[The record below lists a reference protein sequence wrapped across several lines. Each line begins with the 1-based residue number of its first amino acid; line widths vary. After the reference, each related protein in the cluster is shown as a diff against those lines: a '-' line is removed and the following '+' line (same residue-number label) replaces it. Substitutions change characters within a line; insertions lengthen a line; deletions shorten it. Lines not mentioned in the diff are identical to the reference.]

1 MSKSFRELK
10 QKFESKKNIVRVQKN
25 KENPYVM
32 INKSCLNDANLSW
45 AAKGLHSYLLS
56 LPDDWE
62 IYVDE
67 LVKHTSAG
75 RDHTY
80 RVVNELLE
88 HGYMEKVQ
96 YRCEGKILG
105 LNYTVFEVSTGEN
118 NTKAKISNVTLSDN
132 GEIVEISTIQPN
144 TENQD
149 TDSPDTDFTTL
160 LNNNNYEV
168 IKEIKNKEVVV
179 VVDEKQTQLLEM
191 YKSFKLEKRVMPHTI
206 NLLKQYTDKFDL
218 EVFEQI
224 FISASDDSVKKKY
237 AYMKT
242 ILEELDK
249 KNIKTLVEYEK
260 DNESF
265 RASKTTKKSNT
276 TSTGNKDYKVKTRFH
291 NINDRTKNYTP
302 EELEKLL
309 KENQKRKFAKEEAVR
324 KKGNSFHNFTQTID
338 KYAEEELNDIIAKSQ
353 KYKYG
358 EVTPIEVTEELIN
371 KCMLDKDYFESLDMT
386 TKYAV
391 KDYIKN
397 KGRFIPSHLM

>member
-67 LVKHTSAG
+67 LIKHTSAG

-118 NTKAKISNVTLSDN
+118 NAKAKISNVTLSDN

-149 TDSPDTDFTTL
+149 TDNPDTVFTTL

-179 VVDEKQTQLLEM
+179 VDEKQTQLLEM
-191 YKSFKLEKRVMPHTI
+191 YKSFKLQKKVMPQTT
-206 NLLKQYTDKFDL
+206 NLIMSYIDKFDL
-218 EVFEQI
+218 EVFEQV
-224 FISASDDSVKKKY
+224 FIDASEDSVKSKYRYLEDTFKKLVD
-237 AYMKT
+237 KNIRT
-242 ILEELDK
+242 LEEYK
-249 KNIKTLVEYEK
+249 K
-260 DNESF
+260 DNAKYK
-265 RASKTTKKSNT
+265 ASKTSKKLNT
-276 TSTGNKDYKVKTRFH
+276 TNRSNSNKNYKVKTRHH
-291 NINDRTKNYTP
+291 NINQTFEKYTAEGL
-302 EELEKLL
+302 EELL
-309 KENQKRKFAKEEAVR
+309 KENQAAKQVKRDVEENKTSEEDNKQVEITENLINECMLSYNYF
-324 KKGNSFHNFTQTID
+324 NSLD
-338 KYAEEELNDIIAKSQ
+338 
-353 KYKYG
+353 
-358 EVTPIEVTEELIN
+358 EVTRA
-371 KCMLDKDYFESLDMT
+371 
-386 TKYAV
+386 AV
-391 KDYIKN
+391 KVYMKN
-397 KGRFIPSHLM
+397 RGGFIPPHLM

>member
-67 LVKHTSAG
+67 LIKHTSAG

-118 NTKAKISNVTLSDN
+118 NAKAKISNVTLSDN

-149 TDSPDTDFTTL
+149 TDSPDTVFTTL

-168 IKEIKNKEVVV
+168 IKEIKNKEVV

-218 EVFEQI
+218 GVFEQI
-224 FISASDDSVKKKY
+224 FISASEDTVLKKY
-237 AYMKT
+237 RYIKT
-242 ILEELDK
+242 VLEELDK
-249 KNIKTLVEYEK
+249 KNIRTLDAYKKDTEEYK
-260 DNESF
+260 
-265 RASKTTKKSNT
+265 ASKTSKKLNATNRSN
-276 TSTGNKDYKVKTRFH
+276 SNKNYKVKTRHH
-291 NINDRTKNYTP
+291 NINQTFEKYTAEGL
-302 EELEKLL
+302 EELL
-309 KENQKRKFAKEEAVR
+309 KENQAAKQVKR
-324 KKGNSFHNFTQTID
+324 D
-338 KYAEEELNDIIAKSQ
+338 AEENK
-353 KYKYG
+353 
-358 EVTPIEVTEELIN
+358 VREEDVPVEITYDLIN
-371 KCMLDKDYFESLDMT
+371 KCINSVSYFNSLDEA
-386 TKYAV
+386 TKAAV
-391 KDYIKN
+391 KENVRIK
-397 KGRFIPSHLM
+397 GGGFIPMHLQ

>member
-62 IYVDE
+62 IYIDE
-67 LVKHTSAG
+67 LIKHTSAG

-118 NTKAKISNVTLSDN
+118 NAKAKISNVTLSDN

-149 TDSPDTDFTTL
+149 TDNPDTVFTTL

-168 IKEIKNKEVVV
+168 IKEIKNKEVV

-218 EVFEQI
+218 GVFEQI
-224 FISASDDSVKKKY
+224 FISASEDTVLKKY
-237 AYMKT
+237 RYIKT
-242 ILEELDK
+242 VLEELDK
-249 KNIKTLVEYEK
+249 KNIRTLDAYKKDTEEYK
-260 DNESF
+260 
-265 RASKTTKKSNT
+265 ASKTSKKLNATNRSN
-276 TSTGNKDYKVKTRFH
+276 SNKNYKVKTRHH
-291 NINDRTKNYTP
+291 NINQTFEKYTA
-302 EELEKLL
+302 EELEELL
-309 KENQKRKFAKEEAVR
+309 KENQAAKRVKR
-324 KKGNSFHNFTQTID
+324 D
-338 KYAEEELNDIIAKSQ
+338 AEENK
-353 KYKYG
+353 
-358 EVTPIEVTEELIN
+358 VREEDVPVEITYDLIK
-371 KCMLDKDYFESLDMT
+371 KCINSVSYFNSLDEA
-386 TKYAV
+386 TKAAV
-391 KDYIKN
+391 KENVRIK
-397 KGRFIPSHLM
+397 GGGFIPMHLQ

>member
-67 LVKHTSAG
+67 LIKHTSAG

-118 NTKAKISNVTLSDN
+118 NAKAKISNVTLSDN

-149 TDSPDTDFTTL
+149 TDNPDTAFTTL

-168 IKEIKNKEVVV
+168 IKEIKNKEVV

-218 EVFEQI
+218 GVFEQI
-224 FISASDDSVKKKY
+224 FISASEDTVLKKY
-237 AYMKT
+237 RYIKT
-242 ILEELDK
+242 VLEELDK
-249 KNIKTLVEYEK
+249 KNIRTLDAYKKDTEEYK
-260 DNESF
+260 
-265 RASKTTKKSNT
+265 ASKTSKKLNATNRSN
-276 TSTGNKDYKVKTRFH
+276 SNKNYKVKTRHH
-291 NINDRTKNYTP
+291 NINQTFEKYTA
-302 EELEKLL
+302 EELEELL
-309 KENQKRKFAKEEAVR
+309 KENQAAKRVKRDVEENKVR
-324 KKGNSFHNFTQTID
+324 EEDVPVEITYDLIKKCINSV
-338 KYAEEELNDIIAKSQ
+338 S
-353 KYKYG
+353 
-358 EVTPIEVTEELIN
+358 
-371 KCMLDKDYFESLDMT
+371 YFNSLDED
-386 TKYAV
+386 TKAAV
-391 KDYIKN
+391 KENVRIK
-397 KGRFIPSHLM
+397 GGGFIPMHLQ

>member
-10 QKFESKKNIVRVQKN
+10 QRFESKKNIVRVQKN

-32 INKSCLNDANLSW
+32 INKSCLNDVNLSW

-67 LVKHTSAG
+67 LIKHTSAG

-118 NTKAKISNVTLSDN
+118 NAKAKISNVTLSDN

-149 TDSPDTDFTTL
+149 TDNPDTVFTTL

-179 VVDEKQTQLLEM
+179 VDE
-191 YKSFKLEKRVMPHTI
+191 
-206 NLLKQYTDKFDL
+206 
-218 EVFEQI
+218 
-224 FISASDDSVKKKY
+224 
-237 AYMKT
+237 
-242 ILEELDK
+242 
-249 KNIKTLVEYEK
+249 
-260 DNESF
+260 
-265 RASKTTKKSNT
+265 
-276 TSTGNKDYKVKTRFH
+276 
-291 NINDRTKNYTP
+291 
-302 EELEKLL
+302 
-309 KENQKRKFAKEEAVR
+309 
-324 KKGNSFHNFTQTID
+324 
-338 KYAEEELNDIIAKSQ
+338 
-353 KYKYG
+353 
-358 EVTPIEVTEELIN
+358 
-371 KCMLDKDYFESLDMT
+371 
-386 TKYAV
+386 
-391 KDYIKN
+391 
-397 KGRFIPSHLM
+397 

>member
-62 IYVDE
+62 IYIDE
-67 LVKHTSAG
+67 LIKHTSAG

-118 NTKAKISNVTLSDN
+118 NAKAKISNVTLSDN

-149 TDSPDTDFTTL
+149 TDNPDTVFTTL

-168 IKEIKNKEVVV
+168 IKEIKNKEVV

-218 EVFEQI
+218 GVFEQI
-224 FISASDDSVKKKY
+224 FISASEDTVLKKY
-237 AYMKT
+237 RYIKT
-242 ILEELDK
+242 VLEELDK
-249 KNIKTLVEYEK
+249 KNIRTLDAYNKDTEEYK
-260 DNESF
+260 
-265 RASKTTKKSNT
+265 ASKTSKKLNATNRSN
-276 TSTGNKDYKVKTRFH
+276 SNKNYKVKTRHH
-291 NINDRTKNYTP
+291 NINQTFEKYTA
-302 EELEKLL
+302 EELEELL
-309 KENQKRKFAKEEAVR
+309 KENQAAKRVKR
-324 KKGNSFHNFTQTID
+324 D
-338 KYAEEELNDIIAKSQ
+338 AEENK
-353 KYKYG
+353 
-358 EVTPIEVTEELIN
+358 VREEDVPVEITYDLIN
-371 KCMLDKDYFESLDMT
+371 KCINSVSYFNSLDEA
-386 TKYAV
+386 TKAAV
-391 KDYIKN
+391 KENVRIK
-397 KGRFIPSHLM
+397 GGGFIPMHLQ

>member
-67 LVKHTSAG
+67 LIKHTSAG

-118 NTKAKISNVTLSDN
+118 NAKAKISNVTLSDN

-149 TDSPDTDFTTL
+149 TDSPDTVFTTL

-179 VVDEKQTQLLEM
+179 VDEKQTQLLEM
-191 YKSFKLEKRVMPHTI
+191 YKSFKLQKKVMPQTT
-206 NLLKQYTDKFDL
+206 NLIMSYIDKFDL
-218 EVFEQI
+218 EVFEQV
-224 FISASDDSVKKKY
+224 FIDASEDSVKSKYRYLEDTFKKLVD
-237 AYMKT
+237 KNIRT
-242 ILEELDK
+242 LEEYK
-249 KNIKTLVEYEK
+249 K
-260 DNESF
+260 DNAKYK
-265 RASKTTKKSNT
+265 ASKTSKKSNT
-276 TSTGNKDYKVKTRFH
+276 SSSNKDYKVKTRHH
-291 NINDRTKNYTP
+291 NINQTFEKYTAEGL
-302 EELEKLL
+302 EELL
-309 KENQKRKFAKEEAVR
+309 KENQAAKQVKRDVEENKTSEEDNKQVEITENLINECMLSYNYF
-324 KKGNSFHNFTQTID
+324 NSLD
-338 KYAEEELNDIIAKSQ
+338 
-353 KYKYG
+353 
-358 EVTPIEVTEELIN
+358 EVTRA
-371 KCMLDKDYFESLDMT
+371 
-386 TKYAV
+386 AV
-391 KDYIKN
+391 KVYMKN
-397 KGRFIPSHLM
+397 RGGFIPPHLM

>member
-67 LVKHTSAG
+67 LIKHTSAG

-118 NTKAKISNVTLSDN
+118 NAKAKISNVTLSDN

-149 TDSPDTDFTTL
+149 TDNPDTVFTTL

-168 IKEIKNKEVVV
+168 IKEIKNKEVV

-218 EVFEQI
+218 GVFEQI
-224 FISASDDSVKKKY
+224 FISASEDTVLKKY
-237 AYMKT
+237 RYIKT
-242 ILEELDK
+242 VLEELDK
-249 KNIKTLVEYEK
+249 KNIRTLDAYNKDTEEYK
-260 DNESF
+260 
-265 RASKTTKKSNT
+265 ASKTSKKLNATNRSN
-276 TSTGNKDYKVKTRFH
+276 SNKNYKVKTRHH
-291 NINDRTKNYTP
+291 NINQTFEKYTA
-302 EELEKLL
+302 EELEELL
-309 KENQKRKFAKEEAVR
+309 KENQAAKRVKR
-324 KKGNSFHNFTQTID
+324 D
-338 KYAEEELNDIIAKSQ
+338 AEENK
-353 KYKYG
+353 
-358 EVTPIEVTEELIN
+358 VREEDVPVEITYDLIN
-371 KCMLDKDYFESLDMT
+371 KCINSVSYFNSLDEV
-386 TKYAV
+386 TKAAV
-391 KDYIKN
+391 KENVRIK
-397 KGRFIPSHLM
+397 GGGFIPMHLQ

>member
-32 INKSCLNDANLSW
+32 INKSCLNDTNLSW

-67 LVKHTSAG
+67 LIKHTSAG

-118 NTKAKISNVTLSDN
+118 NAKAKISNVTLSDN

-149 TDSPDTDFTTL
+149 TDNPDTVFTTL

-168 IKEIKNKEVVV
+168 IKEIKNKEVV

-206 NLLKQYTDKFDL
+206 NLLRQYADKFNL

-224 FISASDDSVKKKY
+224 FISASEDTVLKKY
-237 AYMKT
+237 RYIKT
-242 ILEELDK
+242 VLEELDK
-249 KNIKTLVEYEK
+249 KNIRTLDAYKKDTEEYK
-260 DNESF
+260 
-265 RASKTTKKSNT
+265 ASKTSKKLNT
-276 TSTGNKDYKVKTRFH
+276 TNRSNSNKNYKVKTRHH
-291 NINDRTKNYTP
+291 NINQTFEKYTAEGL
-302 EELEKLL
+302 EELL
-309 KENQKRKFAKEEAVR
+309 KENQAAKQVKR
-324 KKGNSFHNFTQTID
+324 D
-338 KYAEEELNDIIAKSQ
+338 AEENK
-353 KYKYG
+353 
-358 EVTPIEVTEELIN
+358 VREEDVPVEITYDLIN
-371 KCMLDKDYFESLDMT
+371 KCINSVSYFNSLDEA
-386 TKYAV
+386 TKAAV
-391 KDYIKN
+391 KENVRIK
-397 KGRFIPSHLM
+397 GGGFIPMHLQ

>member
-32 INKSCLNDANLSW
+32 INKSCLNDVNLSW

-56 LPDDWE
+56 LPDNWE

-67 LVKHTSAG
+67 LIKHTSAG

-118 NTKAKISNVTLSDN
+118 NAKAKISNVTLSDN

-149 TDSPDTDFTTL
+149 TDNPDTDFTTL

-168 IKEIKNKEVVV
+168 IKEIKNKEVV

-218 EVFEQI
+218 GVFEQI
-224 FISASDDSVKKKY
+224 FISASEDTVLKKY
-237 AYMKT
+237 RYIKT
-242 ILEELDK
+242 VLEELDK
-249 KNIKTLVEYEK
+249 KNIRTLDAYNKDTEEYK
-260 DNESF
+260 
-265 RASKTTKKSNT
+265 ASKTSKKLNATNRSN
-276 TSTGNKDYKVKTRFH
+276 SNKNYKVKTRHH
-291 NINDRTKNYTP
+291 NINQTFEKYTA
-302 EELEKLL
+302 EELEELL
-309 KENQKRKFAKEEAVR
+309 KENQAAKQVKR
-324 KKGNSFHNFTQTID
+324 D
-338 KYAEEELNDIIAKSQ
+338 
-353 KYKYG
+353 
-358 EVTPIEVTEELIN
+358 TEENKVREEDVPVEITYDLIN
-371 KCMLDKDYFESLDMT
+371 KCINSVSYFNSLDEA
-386 TKYAV
+386 TKVAV
-391 KDYIKN
+391 KENVRIK
-397 KGRFIPSHLM
+397 GCGFIPMHLQ

>member
-62 IYVDE
+62 IYIDE

-118 NTKAKISNVTLSDN
+118 NAKAKISNVTLSDN

-149 TDSPDTDFTTL
+149 TDNPDTVFTTL

-168 IKEIKNKEVVV
+168 IKEIKNKEVV

-218 EVFEQI
+218 GVFEQI
-224 FISASDDSVKKKY
+224 FISASEDTVLKKY
-237 AYMKT
+237 RYIKT
-242 ILEELDK
+242 VLEELDK
-249 KNIKTLVEYEK
+249 KNIRTLDAYNKDTEEYK
-260 DNESF
+260 
-265 RASKTTKKSNT
+265 ASKTSKKLNATNRSN
-276 TSTGNKDYKVKTRFH
+276 SNKNYKVKTRHH
-291 NINDRTKNYTP
+291 NINQTFEKYTA
-302 EELEKLL
+302 EELEELL
-309 KENQKRKFAKEEAVR
+309 KENQAAKRVKR
-324 KKGNSFHNFTQTID
+324 D
-338 KYAEEELNDIIAKSQ
+338 AEENK
-353 KYKYG
+353 
-358 EVTPIEVTEELIN
+358 VREEDVPVEITYDLIN
-371 KCMLDKDYFESLDMT
+371 KCINSVSYFNSLDEA
-386 TKYAV
+386 TKAAV
-391 KDYIKN
+391 KENVRIK
-397 KGRFIPSHLM
+397 GGGFIPMHLQ

>member
-32 INKSCLNDANLSW
+32 INKSCLNDTNLSW

-67 LVKHTSAG
+67 LIKHTSAG

-118 NTKAKISNVTLSDN
+118 NAKAKISNVTLSDN

-149 TDSPDTDFTTL
+149 TDNPDTVFTTL

-168 IKEIKNKEVVV
+168 IKEIKNKEVV

-218 EVFEQI
+218 GVFEQI
-224 FISASDDSVKKKY
+224 FISASEDTVLKKY
-237 AYMKT
+237 RYIKT
-242 ILEELDK
+242 VLEELDK
-249 KNIKTLVEYEK
+249 KNIRTLDAYKKDTEEYK
-260 DNESF
+260 
-265 RASKTTKKSNT
+265 ASKTSKKLNATNRSN
-276 TSTGNKDYKVKTRFH
+276 SNKNYKVKTRHH
-291 NINDRTKNYTP
+291 NINQTFEKYTAEGL
-302 EELEKLL
+302 EELL
-309 KENQKRKFAKEEAVR
+309 KENQAAKQVKR
-324 KKGNSFHNFTQTID
+324 D
-338 KYAEEELNDIIAKSQ
+338 AEENK
-353 KYKYG
+353 
-358 EVTPIEVTEELIN
+358 VREEDVPVEITYDLIN
-371 KCMLDKDYFESLDMT
+371 KCINSVSYFNSLDEA
-386 TKYAV
+386 TKAAV
-391 KDYIKN
+391 KENVRIK
-397 KGRFIPSHLM
+397 GGGFIPMHLQ

>member
-32 INKSCLNDANLSW
+32 INKSCLNDTNLSW

-67 LVKHTSAG
+67 LIKHTSAG

-118 NTKAKISNVTLSDN
+118 NAKAKISNVTLSDN

-149 TDSPDTDFTTL
+149 TDSPDTVFTTL
-160 LNNNNYEV
+160 LNNNNYEL
-168 IKEIKNKEVVV
+168 IKEIKNKEVV

-206 NLLKQYTDKFDL
+206 NLLRQYADKFNL

-224 FISASDDSVKKKY
+224 FISASEDTVLKKY
-237 AYMKT
+237 RYIKT
-242 ILEELDK
+242 VLEELDK
-249 KNIKTLVEYEK
+249 KNIRTLDAYKKDTEEYK
-260 DNESF
+260 
-265 RASKTTKKSNT
+265 ASKTSKKLNT
-276 TSTGNKDYKVKTRFH
+276 TNRSNSNKNYKVKTRHH
-291 NINDRTKNYTP
+291 NINQTFEKYTAEGL
-302 EELEKLL
+302 EELL
-309 KENQKRKFAKEEAVR
+309 KENQAAKPVKR
-324 KKGNSFHNFTQTID
+324 D
-338 KYAEEELNDIIAKSQ
+338 AEENK
-353 KYKYG
+353 
-358 EVTPIEVTEELIN
+358 VREEDVPVEITYDLIN
-371 KCMLDKDYFESLDMT
+371 KCINSVSYFNSLDEA
-386 TKYAV
+386 TKAAV
-391 KDYIKN
+391 KENVRIK
-397 KGRFIPSHLM
+397 GGGFIPMHLQ

>member
-67 LVKHTSAG
+67 LIKHTSAG

-118 NTKAKISNVTLSDN
+118 NAKAKISNVTLSDN

-149 TDSPDTDFTTL
+149 TDNPDTVFTTL

-168 IKEIKNKEVVV
+168 IKEIKNKEVV

-218 EVFEQI
+218 GVFEQI
-224 FISASDDSVKKKY
+224 FISASEDTVLKKY
-237 AYMKT
+237 RYIKT
-242 ILEELDK
+242 VLEELDK
-249 KNIKTLVEYEK
+249 KNVRTLDAYNKDTEEYK
-260 DNESF
+260 
-265 RASKTTKKSNT
+265 ASKTSKKLNATNRSN
-276 TSTGNKDYKVKTRFH
+276 SNKNYKVKTRHH
-291 NINDRTKNYTP
+291 NINQTFEKYTA
-302 EELEKLL
+302 EELEELL
-309 KENQKRKFAKEEAVR
+309 KENQAAKRVKR
-324 KKGNSFHNFTQTID
+324 D
-338 KYAEEELNDIIAKSQ
+338 AEENK
-353 KYKYG
+353 
-358 EVTPIEVTEELIN
+358 VREEDVPVEITYDLIN
-371 KCMLDKDYFESLDMT
+371 KCINSVSYFNSLDEA
-386 TKYAV
+386 TKAAV
-391 KDYIKN
+391 KENVRIK
-397 KGRFIPSHLM
+397 GGGFIPMHLQ

>member
-67 LVKHTSAG
+67 LIKHTSAG

-118 NTKAKISNVTLSDN
+118 NAKAKISNVTLSDN

-149 TDSPDTDFTTL
+149 TDNPDTVFTTL

-168 IKEIKNKEVVV
+168 IKEIKNKEVV

-218 EVFEQI
+218 GVFEQI
-224 FISASDDSVKKKY
+224 FISASEDTVLKKY
-237 AYMKT
+237 RYIKT
-242 ILEELDK
+242 VLEELDK
-249 KNIKTLVEYEK
+249 KNIRTLDAYKKDTEEYK
-260 DNESF
+260 
-265 RASKTTKKSNT
+265 ASKTSKKLNATNRSN
-276 TSTGNKDYKVKTRFH
+276 SNKNYKVKTRHH
-291 NINDRTKNYTP
+291 NINQTFEKYTA
-302 EELEKLL
+302 EELEELL
-309 KENQKRKFAKEEAVR
+309 KEKQVAKQVKRDVEENKVR
-324 KKGNSFHNFTQTID
+324 
-338 KYAEEELNDIIAKSQ
+338 EEDVPVEITYD
-353 KYKYG
+353 
-358 EVTPIEVTEELIN
+358 LIN
-371 KCMLDKDYFESLDMT
+371 KCINSVSYFNSLDEAI
-386 TKYAV
+386 KAAV
-391 KDYIKN
+391 KENVRIK
-397 KGRFIPSHLM
+397 GGGFIPMHLQ

>member
-62 IYVDE
+62 IYIDE
-67 LVKHTSAG
+67 LIKHTSAG

-88 HGYMEKVQ
+88 HGYMQKVQ

-118 NTKAKISNVTLSDN
+118 NAKAKISNVTLSDN

-149 TDSPDTDFTTL
+149 TDNPDTVFTTL

-168 IKEIKNKEVVV
+168 IKEIKNKEVV

-218 EVFEQI
+218 GVFEQI
-224 FISASDDSVKKKY
+224 FISASEDTVLKKY
-237 AYMKT
+237 RYIKT
-242 ILEELDK
+242 VLEELDK
-249 KNIKTLVEYEK
+249 KNIRTLDAYNKDTEEYK
-260 DNESF
+260 
-265 RASKTTKKSNT
+265 ASKTSKKLNATNRSN
-276 TSTGNKDYKVKTRFH
+276 SNKNYKVKTRHH
-291 NINDRTKNYTP
+291 NINQTFEKYTA
-302 EELEKLL
+302 EELEELL
-309 KENQKRKFAKEEAVR
+309 KENQAAKRVKR
-324 KKGNSFHNFTQTID
+324 D
-338 KYAEEELNDIIAKSQ
+338 AEENK
-353 KYKYG
+353 
-358 EVTPIEVTEELIN
+358 VREEDVPVEITYDLIN
-371 KCMLDKDYFESLDMT
+371 KCINSVSYFNSLDEA
-386 TKYAV
+386 TKAAV
-391 KDYIKN
+391 KENVRIK
-397 KGRFIPSHLM
+397 GGGFIPMHLQ

>member
-56 LPDDWE
+56 LPDNWE

-67 LVKHTSAG
+67 LIKHTSAG

-118 NTKAKISNVTLSDN
+118 NAKAKISNVTLSDN

-149 TDSPDTDFTTL
+149 TDNPDTVFTTL

-168 IKEIKNKEVVV
+168 IKEIKNKEVV

-218 EVFEQI
+218 GVFEQI
-224 FISASDDSVKKKY
+224 FISASEDTVLKKY
-237 AYMKT
+237 RYIKT
-242 ILEELDK
+242 VLEELDK
-249 KNIKTLVEYEK
+249 KNIRTLEAYNKDTEEYK
-260 DNESF
+260 
-265 RASKTTKKSNT
+265 ASKTSKKLNATNRSN
-276 TSTGNKDYKVKTRFH
+276 SNKNYKVKTRHH
-291 NINDRTKNYTP
+291 NINQTFEKYTAEGL
-302 EELEKLL
+302 EELL
-309 KENQKRKFAKEEAVR
+309 KENQAAKQVKR
-324 KKGNSFHNFTQTID
+324 D
-338 KYAEEELNDIIAKSQ
+338 AEENKTSEEDNKRVEI
-353 KYKYG
+353 
-358 EVTPIEVTEELIN
+358 TENLIN
-371 KCMLDKDYFESLDMT
+371 ECMLSYNYFNSLDEIT
-386 TKYAV
+386 RAAV
-391 KDYIKN
+391 KVYMKN
-397 KGRFIPSHLM
+397 RGGFIPPHLM

>member
-62 IYVDE
+62 IYIDE

-118 NTKAKISNVTLSDN
+118 NAKAKISNVTLSDN

-149 TDSPDTDFTTL
+149 TDNPDTVFTTL

-168 IKEIKNKEVVV
+168 IKEIKNKEVV

-218 EVFEQI
+218 GVFEQI
-224 FISASDDSVKKKY
+224 FISASEDTVLKKY
-237 AYMKT
+237 RYIKT
-242 ILEELDK
+242 VLEELDK
-249 KNIKTLVEYEK
+249 KNVRTLDAYNKDTEEYK
-260 DNESF
+260 
-265 RASKTTKKSNT
+265 ASKTSKKLNATNRSN
-276 TSTGNKDYKVKTRFH
+276 SNKNYKVKTRHH
-291 NINDRTKNYTP
+291 NINQTFEKYTA
-302 EELEKLL
+302 EELEELL
-309 KENQKRKFAKEEAVR
+309 KENQAAKRVKR
-324 KKGNSFHNFTQTID
+324 D
-338 KYAEEELNDIIAKSQ
+338 AEENK
-353 KYKYG
+353 
-358 EVTPIEVTEELIN
+358 VREEDVPVEITYDLIN
-371 KCMLDKDYFESLDMT
+371 KCINSVSYFNSLDEA
-386 TKYAV
+386 TKAAV
-391 KDYIKN
+391 KENVRIK
-397 KGRFIPSHLM
+397 GGGFIPMHLQ

>member
-62 IYVDE
+62 IYIDE
-67 LVKHTSAG
+67 LIKHTSAG

-118 NTKAKISNVTLSDN
+118 NAKAKISNVTLSDN

-149 TDSPDTDFTTL
+149 TDNPDTVFTTL

-168 IKEIKNKEVVV
+168 IKEIKNKEVV

-218 EVFEQI
+218 GVFEQI
-224 FISASDDSVKKKY
+224 FISASEDTVLKKY
-237 AYMKT
+237 RYIKT
-242 ILEELDK
+242 VLEELDK
-249 KNIKTLVEYEK
+249 KNVRTLDAYNKDTEEYK
-260 DNESF
+260 
-265 RASKTTKKSNT
+265 ASKTSKKLNATNRSN
-276 TSTGNKDYKVKTRFH
+276 SNKNYKVKTRHH
-291 NINDRTKNYTP
+291 NINQTFEKYTA
-302 EELEKLL
+302 EELEELL
-309 KENQKRKFAKEEAVR
+309 KENQAAKRVKR
-324 KKGNSFHNFTQTID
+324 D
-338 KYAEEELNDIIAKSQ
+338 AEENK
-353 KYKYG
+353 
-358 EVTPIEVTEELIN
+358 VREEDVPVEITYDLIN
-371 KCMLDKDYFESLDMT
+371 KCINSVSYFNSLDEA
-386 TKYAV
+386 TKAAV
-391 KDYIKN
+391 KENVRIK
-397 KGRFIPSHLM
+397 GGGFIPMHLQ

>member
-10 QKFESKKNIVRVQKN
+10 QRFESKKNIVRVQKN

-67 LVKHTSAG
+67 LIKHTSAG

-118 NTKAKISNVTLSDN
+118 NAKAKISNVTLSDN

-149 TDSPDTDFTTL
+149 TDNPDTVFTTL

-168 IKEIKNKEVVV
+168 IKEIKNKEVV

-218 EVFEQI
+218 GVFEQI
-224 FISASDDSVKKKY
+224 FISASEDTVLKKY
-237 AYMKT
+237 RYIKT
-242 ILEELDK
+242 VLEELDK
-249 KNIKTLVEYEK
+249 KNIRTIDAYNKDTEEYK
-260 DNESF
+260 
-265 RASKTTKKSNT
+265 ASKTSKKLNATNRSN
-276 TSTGNKDYKVKTRFH
+276 SNKNYKVKTRHH
-291 NINDRTKNYTP
+291 NINQTFEKYTAERL
-302 EELEKLL
+302 EELL
-309 KENQKRKFAKEEAVR
+309 KENQAAKQVKR
-324 KKGNSFHNFTQTID
+324 D
-338 KYAEEELNDIIAKSQ
+338 AEENKTSEEDNKQVEI
-353 KYKYG
+353 
-358 EVTPIEVTEELIN
+358 TENLIN
-371 KCMLDKDYFESLDMT
+371 ECMLSYNYFNSLDEIT
-386 TKYAV
+386 RAAV
-391 KDYIKN
+391 KVYMKN
-397 KGRFIPSHLM
+397 RGGFIPPHLM

>member
-67 LVKHTSAG
+67 LIKHTSAG

-118 NTKAKISNVTLSDN
+118 NAKAKISNVTLSDN

-149 TDSPDTDFTTL
+149 TDSPDTVFTTL

-168 IKEIKNKEVVV
+168 IKEIKNKEVV

-206 NLLKQYTDKFDL
+206 NLLKQYADKFNL

-224 FISASDDSVKKKY
+224 FISASEDTVLKKY
-237 AYMKT
+237 RYIKT
-242 ILEELDK
+242 VLEELDK
-249 KNIKTLVEYEK
+249 KNIRTLDAYKKDTEEYK
-260 DNESF
+260 
-265 RASKTTKKSNT
+265 ASKISKKSNT
-276 TSTGNKDYKVKTRFH
+276 SSSNKDYKVKTRHH
-291 NINDRTKNYTP
+291 NINQTFEKYTAEGL
-302 EELEKLL
+302 EELL
-309 KENQKRKFAKEEAVR
+309 KENQAAKQVKRDA
-324 KKGNSFHNFTQTID
+324 KGNKTS
-338 KYAEEELNDIIAKSQ
+338 EEDNKQVEITENLINECMLSYNYFNSLD
-353 KYKYG
+353 
-358 EVTPIEVTEELIN
+358 EVTRA
-371 KCMLDKDYFESLDMT
+371 
-386 TKYAV
+386 AV
-391 KDYIKN
+391 KVYMKN
-397 KGRFIPSHLM
+397 RGGFIPPHLM

>member
-67 LVKHTSAG
+67 LIKHTSAG

-118 NTKAKISNVTLSDN
+118 NAKAKISNVTLSDN

-149 TDSPDTDFTTL
+149 TDSPDTVFTTL

-179 VVDEKQTQLLEM
+179 VDEKQTQLLEM
-191 YKSFKLEKRVMPHTI
+191 YKSFKLQKKVMPQTT
-206 NLLKQYTDKFDL
+206 NLIMSYIDKFDL
-218 EVFEQI
+218 EVFEQV
-224 FISASDDSVKKKY
+224 FIDASEDSVKSKYRYLEDTFKKLVD
-237 AYMKT
+237 KNIRT
-242 ILEELDK
+242 LEEYK
-249 KNIKTLVEYEK
+249 K
-260 DNESF
+260 DNAKYK
-265 RASKTTKKSNT
+265 ASKTSKKSNT
-276 TSTGNKDYKVKTRFH
+276 SSSNKDYKVKTRHH
-291 NINDRTKNYTP
+291 NINQTFEKYTAEGL
-302 EELEKLL
+302 EELL
-309 KENQKRKFAKEEAVR
+309 KENQAAKQVKRDVEEN
-324 KKGNSFHNFTQTID
+324 KTS
-338 KYAEEELNDIIAKSQ
+338 EEDNKQVEI
-353 KYKYG
+353 
-358 EVTPIEVTEELIN
+358 TENLIN
-371 KCMLDKDYFESLDMT
+371 ECMLSYNYFNSLDEIT
-386 TKYAV
+386 RAAV
-391 KDYIKN
+391 KVYMKN
-397 KGRFIPSHLM
+397 RGGFIPPHLM

>member
-32 INKSCLNDANLSW
+32 INKSCLNDTNLSW

-67 LVKHTSAG
+67 LIKHTSAG

-118 NTKAKISNVTLSDN
+118 NAKAKISNVTLSDN

-149 TDSPDTDFTTL
+149 TDNPDTVFTTL
-160 LNNNNYEV
+160 LNNNNYEL
-168 IKEIKNKEVVV
+168 IKEIKNKEVV

-206 NLLKQYTDKFDL
+206 NLLRQYADKFNL

-224 FISASDDSVKKKY
+224 FISASEDTVLKKY
-237 AYMKT
+237 RYIKT
-242 ILEELDK
+242 VLEELDK
-249 KNIKTLVEYEK
+249 KNIRTLDAYKKDTEEYK
-260 DNESF
+260 
-265 RASKTTKKSNT
+265 ASKTSKKLNT
-276 TSTGNKDYKVKTRFH
+276 TNRSNSNKNYKVKTRFH
-291 NINDRTKNYTP
+291 NINQTFEKYTAEGL
-302 EELEKLL
+302 EELL
-309 KENQKRKFAKEEAVR
+309 KENQAAKQVKR
-324 KKGNSFHNFTQTID
+324 D
-338 KYAEEELNDIIAKSQ
+338 AEENK
-353 KYKYG
+353 
-358 EVTPIEVTEELIN
+358 VREEDVPVEITYDLIN
-371 KCMLDKDYFESLDMT
+371 KCINSVSYFNSLDEA
-386 TKYAV
+386 TKAAV
-391 KDYIKN
+391 KENVRIK
-397 KGRFIPSHLM
+397 GGGFIPMHLQ

>member
-32 INKSCLNDANLSW
+32 INKSCLNDTNLSW

-67 LVKHTSAG
+67 LIKHTSAG

-118 NTKAKISNVTLSDN
+118 NAKAKISNVTLSDN

-149 TDSPDTDFTTL
+149 TDNPDTVFTTL
-160 LNNNNYEV
+160 LNNNNYEL
-168 IKEIKNKEVVV
+168 IKEIKNKEVV

-206 NLLKQYTDKFDL
+206 NLLRQYADKFNL

-224 FISASDDSVKKKY
+224 FISASEDTVLKKY
-237 AYMKT
+237 RYIKT
-242 ILEELDK
+242 VLEELDK
-249 KNIKTLVEYEK
+249 KNIRTLDAYKKDTEEYK
-260 DNESF
+260 
-265 RASKTTKKSNT
+265 ASKTSKKLNT
-276 TSTGNKDYKVKTRFH
+276 TNRSNSNKNYKVKTRHH
-291 NINDRTKNYTP
+291 NINQTFEKYTAEGL
-302 EELEKLL
+302 EELL
-309 KENQKRKFAKEEAVR
+309 KENQAAKQVKR
-324 KKGNSFHNFTQTID
+324 D
-338 KYAEEELNDIIAKSQ
+338 AEENK
-353 KYKYG
+353 
-358 EVTPIEVTEELIN
+358 VREEDVPVEITYDLIN
-371 KCMLDKDYFESLDMT
+371 KCINSVSYFNSLDEA
-386 TKYAV
+386 TKAAV
-391 KDYIKN
+391 KENVRIK
-397 KGRFIPSHLM
+397 GGGFIPMHLQ

>member
-67 LVKHTSAG
+67 LIKHTSAG

-118 NTKAKISNVTLSDN
+118 NAKAKISNVTLSDN

-149 TDSPDTDFTTL
+149 TDNPDTAFTTL

-168 IKEIKNKEVVV
+168 IKEIKNKEVV

-218 EVFEQI
+218 GVFEQI
-224 FISASDDSVKKKY
+224 FISASEDTVLKKY
-237 AYMKT
+237 RYIKNV
-242 ILEELDK
+242 LEELDK
-249 KNIKTLVEYEK
+249 KNIRTLDAYKKDTEEYK
-260 DNESF
+260 
-265 RASKTTKKSNT
+265 ASKTSKKLNATNRSN
-276 TSTGNKDYKVKTRFH
+276 SNKNYKVKTRHH
-291 NINDRTKNYTP
+291 NINQTFEKYTA
-302 EELEKLL
+302 EELEELL
-309 KENQKRKFAKEEAVR
+309 KENQAAKRVKRDVEENKVR
-324 KKGNSFHNFTQTID
+324 EEDVPVEITYDLIKKCINSV
-338 KYAEEELNDIIAKSQ
+338 S
-353 KYKYG
+353 
-358 EVTPIEVTEELIN
+358 
-371 KCMLDKDYFESLDMT
+371 YFNSLDED
-386 TKYAV
+386 TKAAV
-391 KDYIKN
+391 KENVRIK
-397 KGRFIPSHLM
+397 GGGFIPMHLQ